1 MSLQL
6 LIQKL
11 NSQPNIDKST
21 LIQIIHNLAKRIDK
35 LESKT
40 LSKINMPPSKES
52 YTEFI
57 QYITIPKIEQYL
69 DNLPK
74 LLNQILTNWLNR
86 DNIPIILYTQNQ
98 LYIYITSWRPLTNS
112 DLNNLYNTI
121 VKLIT
126 IQLSKWQKEHQDN
139 IIKNERLYETYSA
152 FILALLSHQP
162 KKIKFIKETIK
173 KLLIT
178 NIPS

>member
-6 LIQKL
+6 LIQQL
-11 NSQPNIDKST
+11 ISQPDIDKST
-21 LIQIIHNLAKRIDK
+21 LIQIIHNLAERLDK
-35 LESKT
+35 LESKSH
-40 LSKINMPPSKES
+40 SKINMPPSKES

-74 LLNQILTNWLNR
+74 LLNQTLTNWLNR
-86 DNIPIILYTQNQ
+86 ENIPIILHTQNQ
-98 LYIYITSWRPLTNS
+98 LYIYITYWRPLTNS

-126 IQLSKWQKEHQDN
+126 IQLSKWQKEYQDN